1 MTTGKKKNKETE
13 RKQREP
19 ILQCI
24 KVNVRRVN
32 MDRNI
37 RDTRARLVATRRV
50 YTNIYRTVVNGI
62 Y

>member
-1 MTTGKKKNKETE
+1 MTAGKKNKGTE

-32 MDRNI
+32 TDRDI
-37 RDTRARLVATRRV
+37 RDMRTRLVANRRV
-50 YTNIYRTVVNGI
+50 CTNIYRTIVNGI
-62 Y
+62 H